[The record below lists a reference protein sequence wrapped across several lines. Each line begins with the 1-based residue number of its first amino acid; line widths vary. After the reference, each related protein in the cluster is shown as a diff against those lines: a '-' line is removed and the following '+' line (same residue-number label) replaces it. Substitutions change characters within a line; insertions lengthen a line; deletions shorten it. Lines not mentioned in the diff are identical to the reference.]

1 MVIGTT
7 SVCRIKTQ
15 TKASY
20 SVFFALAFQTESGA
34 SGTQATLDKSGLTSS
49 PCSSTQWGISYII
62 LFHQKLRLRYTL
74 LTSQPN
80 IFAETCPA
88 ALLTVYPN

>member
-34 SGTQATLDKSGLTSS
+34 SGTQATLDKSGLTVHHVVVHNGEYHTSFSS
-49 PCSSTQWGISYII
+49 IKS
-62 LFHQKLRLRYTL
+62 
-74 LTSQPN
+74 
-80 IFAETCPA
+80 
-88 ALLTVYPN
+88 